1 MTPCWSASADGQR
14 KEVNFSEVVRLYQP
28 NALSLWQKVQHYV
41 LKLVEFVSDDPREAN
56 TEGGIFPAIFGTVL
70 TVMIMSLIVTPF
82 GVIAAVY
89 PREYASQ
96 GLMTRNYSHC
106 RE

>member
-1 MTPCWSASADGQR
+1 MTADGQH
-14 KEVNFSEVVRLYQP
+14 KEVNFSEIVRLYQP
-28 NALSLWQKVQHYV
+28 NALSLWQKIQHYI

-70 TVMIMSLIVTPF
+70 MVMMMSLIVTPF

-89 PREYASQ
+89 LREYASQ
-96 GLMTRNYSHC
+96 V
-106 RE
+106 